1 MNIPL
6 GFRFPEDF
14 TISDCDVYL
23 KWQSV
28 VSTPN
33 WIALEHTKLILEAM
47 LNVQQWKENLK
58 VYFQKLLITVAGEHC

>member
-47 LNVQQWKENLK
+47 LKFNNGRKTSR
-58 VYFQKLLITVAGEHC
+58 FIFRSS

>member
-6 GFRFPEDF
+6 GLRFPEDF

-28 VSTPN
+28 VCTPN

-47 LNVQQWKENLK
+47 LNYEQ
-58 VYFQKLLITVAGEHC
+58 